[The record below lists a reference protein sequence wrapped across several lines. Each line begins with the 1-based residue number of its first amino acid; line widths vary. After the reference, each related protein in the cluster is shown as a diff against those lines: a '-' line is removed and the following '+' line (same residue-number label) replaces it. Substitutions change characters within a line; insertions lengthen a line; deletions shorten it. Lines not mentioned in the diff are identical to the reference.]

1 MNKKYPKCFF
11 RDNVGEWTH
20 LHSVLVKSILLSWL
34 ISGPS
39 FSLSLTSLSKQKTMN
54 DPLISYLTL
63 KKFAFSNPW

>member
-1 MNKKYPKCFF
+1 MNKKYLKCFF

-20 LHSVLVKSILLSWL
+20 LHSILLSWL
-34 ISGPS
+34 TSGPS